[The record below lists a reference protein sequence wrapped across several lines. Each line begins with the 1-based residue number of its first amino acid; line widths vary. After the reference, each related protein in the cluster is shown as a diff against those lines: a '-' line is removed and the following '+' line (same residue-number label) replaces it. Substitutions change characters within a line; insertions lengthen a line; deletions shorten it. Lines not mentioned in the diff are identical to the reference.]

1 MSETSTAASTL
12 TPCPYPG
19 CRDINGQPHLTRQT
33 ICDPSRR
40 HYRRV
45 LDRLVL
51 GYLEIRATL
60 PKPPAGTSNSTVIR
74 TSKKEYGHPAEWA
87 SDFARLIADHLNE
100 AHDGLADHL
109 NHTPAPHPGN
119 REVGKVSC
127 AYRYL
132 TNWFSELCTYP
143 AAADTAIA
151 LVDLDRKVRSGLGR
165 STPRRGLHIP
175 CPECELLTLTRRL
188 DVEESGVD
196 CTGCGNHIPEQEYGA
211 WVRVLMDDILDS
223 SEQS

>member
-1 MSETSTAASTL
+1 MPETSGTL

-19 CRDINGQPHLTRQT
+19 CRDMHGKPNFTRQV
-33 ICDPSRR
+33 ICDTSRR

-60 PKPPAGTSNSTVIR
+60 PKPSAGKPDGTVIR
-74 TSKKEYGHPAEWA
+74 SSKKEYGHPAEWA
-87 SDFARLIADHLNE
+87 SDLARLIADQLNE
-100 AHDGLADHL
+100 AHDGLADYMH
-109 NHTPAPHPGN
+109 HTPAPHPGN
-119 REVGKVSC
+119 RETGKVAC
-127 AYRYL
+127 AHRYL
-132 TNWFSELCTYP
+132 SNWWSELCTYP

-175 CPECELLTLTRRL
+175 CPECELLTLTRRM

-196 CTGCGNHIPEQEYGA
+196 CAGCGKHILEHEYGA
-211 WVRVLMDDILDS
+211 WVRGLMDNILES
-223 SEQS
+223 SEES